1 MKKFGKFLLENI
13 AGVAAAVAF
22 AVVVW
27 AFTKFNIFIL
37 IGGFVA
43 GYFVIGWIVE
53 FLMMTF
59 AKAVVKK
66 APEEETVKPDLRSGL
81 KYAAARRVDIV
92 TDFEGIEGGDDDAE
106 KEPVIDARPEKKAK
120 KKTEK
125 QTEKQPEERVE
136 KPDAGN
142 ATGSSFYE
150 QGGEP
155 ADGEPEDKTAEI
167 PENKDKNDDAGEP
180 ADNGENG
187 ESVPGEQ
194 EEEFPEEQAA
204 VHENKQEDDPDGEP
218 YDIPDDDVPDDF
230 GVEEDTVTEEDT
242 LTEEDAAAEENA
254 GGEEKSK
261 PSADEE

>member
-27 AFTKFNIFIL
+27 AFTKFNIYIL

-125 QTEKQPEERVE
+125 QTEKQPEEPAE
-136 KPDAGN
+136 KPDAGS
-142 ATGSSFYE
+142 ATVSNSYE

-155 ADGEPEDKTAEI
+155 AGEEPEDKTAEI
-167 PENKDKNDDAGEP
+167 PENKEKNDDAGEP
-180 ADNGENG
+180 ADNDKNG
-187 ESVPGEQ
+187 ESV
-194 EEEFPEEQAA
+194 PEEQAA

-230 GVEEDTVTEEDT
+230 GVEEETVTEEE
-242 LTEEDAAAEENA
+242 L
-254 GGEEKSK
+254 
-261 PSADEE
+261 

>member
-27 AFTKFNIFIL
+27 AFTKFNIYIL

-120 KKTEK
+120 KKQEK
-125 QTEKQPEERVE
+125 QTEKQTEEPAE
-136 KPDAGN
+136 KPDAGS
-142 ATGSSFYE
+142 ATGSNSE
-150 QGGEP
+150 EPGVKPAGE
-155 ADGEPEDKTAEI
+155 EPEDKTVEI
-167 PENKDKNDDAGEP
+167 PENKEKNDDAGEP
-180 ADNGENG
+180 ADNNENG
-187 ESVPGEQ
+187 ESDAGEQ
-194 EEEFPEEQAA
+194 EEEVPEEQAA
-204 VHENKQEDDPDGEP
+204 VRENKQEDDPDGEP

-230 GVEEDTVTEEDT
+230 GVEEETVTEEDT
-242 LTEEDAAAEENA
+242 LTEEDAAVEENA